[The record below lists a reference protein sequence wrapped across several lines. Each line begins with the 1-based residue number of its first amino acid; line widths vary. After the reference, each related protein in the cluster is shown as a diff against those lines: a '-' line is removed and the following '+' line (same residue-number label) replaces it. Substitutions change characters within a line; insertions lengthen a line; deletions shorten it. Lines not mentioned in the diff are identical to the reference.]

1 MTLTKIQRIVYSG
14 MFAALMAVGAFI
26 KIMIPAGP
34 FMVTFS
40 LQFFFAFPAIV
51 KRGDLTVS
59 ISTNGSS
66 PAYTR
71 MSSLRKV
78 IPSRIPDQETRRRL
92 YKDLIIK
99 LIDSSNKISDE
110 EIESCIKEYE

>member
-40 LQFFFAFPAIV
+40 LQFFFALLAGHVLPE
-51 KRGDLTVS
+51 KSNS
-59 ISTNGSS
+59 IKNT
-66 PAYTR
+66 
-71 MSSLRKV
+71 
-78 IPSRIPDQETRRRL
+78 
-92 YKDLIIK
+92 
-99 LIDSSNKISDE
+99 
-110 EIESCIKEYE
+110 